1 MVIQSAFRCLKGTF
15 INTFPIPVTFI
26 KTEKNIK
33 MLTSQVNIEKIDTI
47 NFFSYLSTATSQQT
61 DTEEI
66 GVQFV
71 NLKSAN
77 NL

>member
-1 MVIQSAFRCLKGTF
+1 
-15 INTFPIPVTFI
+15 
-26 KTEKNIK
+26 

-77 NL
+77 NLWEIDLEKIREWESGDLR